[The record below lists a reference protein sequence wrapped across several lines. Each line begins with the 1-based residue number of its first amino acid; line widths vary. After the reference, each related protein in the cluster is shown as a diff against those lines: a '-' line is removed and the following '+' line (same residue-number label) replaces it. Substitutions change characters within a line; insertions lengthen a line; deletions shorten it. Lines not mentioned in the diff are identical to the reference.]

1 MYNFKDGRKSG
12 MNVVGIGEDRC
23 QLVLTRRVRSRR
35 FSVLAVEWSIAAV
48 LKTVELQGSGGGES
62 LSPPESQ
69 TPDLTLCKVG
79 RLLFD
84 GATQGWLLV
93 PSVRSGGIRM

>member
-48 LKTVELQGSGGGES
+48 LKTVELQGSGGGRIP
-62 LSPPESQ
+62 LSARIPNARPYF
-69 TPDLTLCKVG
+69 V
-79 RLLFD
+79 
-84 GATQGWLLV
+84 
-93 PSVRSGGIRM
+93 